1 MLSKIREK
9 IVGWVGLTI
18 LILIGVTFVFF
29 GGANFIISGNQFAA
43 KVDGSEIGIVQLEQA
58 YQFELQAN
66 PALATA
72 PPEQQGFVRQQLL
85 QSLILERLLQLHLI
99 DDGYQISDQDL
110 TSTIRNAPDF
120 RVDGVFSKEAYDSY
134 LISQGMSARQYEEEL
149 RSRLRTGQL
158 QRAVGGTSIVTP
170 AEYRRYLNLV
180 AEQRLISTA
189 TFETATV
196 AEGIDVSEEQVT
208 AFYDE
213 NDTMFLT
220 EERVDVE
227 FIEVRRDVIAEGIEI
242 SEEALQR
249 FYEEN
254 QSRYLQEEQ
263 RRARHILILPGDD
276 AAAAEAGAAELL
288 ARVRSGESFADLAA
302 EHSDDGGTA
311 SNGGDLGVL
320 TQSQL
325 PGELGEAI
333 FSMQEGDL
341 DGPIESDFGF
351 HIVQLDEILAPGPL
365 PLDQVRGE
373 LLTELRDRE
382 SEDAFRALEG
392 QVSDALF
399 DAPDMPTIA
408 AATGLEVQ
416 AATGFTRFGGD
427 PIGSNQA
434 AIDAVFDSMVLED
447 GQISEIIELDANR
460 SAIFKV
466 TEHYEASR
474 QPLEDVRDS
483 IVAAIQEQE
492 ARTIVFSQVE
502 QLMAALDAGEEFGA
516 AAEAAGASVSQ
527 PTLIGRNAEGIDV
540 NLRSQVFL
548 AKKPAMGAPTIG
560 QVANIDGGY
569 TVFTVD
575 AVLPGRPE
583 SIPLAERDAGKLQ
596 LAQQAGSSDFLA
608 FMQALYNRADIVIS
622 EDVLAARDPF

>member
-1 MLSKIREK
+1 MLTKIREK

-18 LILIGVTFVFF
+18 LGLIGVTFVFF

-43 KVDGSEIGIVQLEQA
+43 KVDGSEIGIMQLEQA

-72 PPEQQGFVRQQLL
+72 APEQQAFVRQQLL

-110 TSTIRNAPDF
+110 TATIRNAPDF

-134 LISQGMSARQYEEEL
+134 LMSQGMSAPQYEEEL

-170 AEYRRYLNLV
+170 AEYRRFLNLV

-189 TFETATV
+189 TFGTAAV
-196 AEGIDVSEEQVT
+196 ADGIDVGEEQIS

-220 EERVDVE
+220 EEMVDVE
-227 FIEVRRDVIAEGIEI
+227 FIEVRRDVIAEGIEV

-254 QSRYLQEEQ
+254 RSRYLQEEQ

-276 AAAAEAGAAELL
+276 EAAAEAEAAELL
-288 ARVRSGESFADLAA
+288 ARVRAGESFADIAA
-302 EHSDDGGTA
+302 AHSDDGGTA
-311 SNGGDLGVL
+311 SNGGDLGIL

-333 FSMQEGDL
+333 FSMQAGDL

-399 DAPDMPTIA
+399 DAPDMQTIA

-416 AATGFTRFGGD
+416 TATGFTRFGGE

-434 AIDAVFDSMVLED
+434 AIDAIFDAMVLVD
-447 GQISEIIELDANR
+447 GQISEITELDANR

-466 TEHYEASR
+466 TAHHEASR

-492 ARTIVFSQVE
+492 ARTIVFTQVE

-516 AAEAAGASVSQ
+516 AAEAAGAAVSQ
-527 PTLIGRNAEGIDV
+527 PTLIGRNTEGIDV

-583 SIPLAERDAGKLQ
+583 SIPLAERDAGKLE

-622 EDVLAARDPF
+622 DDVLAAQDLF